1 MRQNQSMSEPKL
13 FISYCWSS
21 PEHEDWVLR
30 LGTELRENGV
40 DVILD
45 KWDLKEG
52 NDANAFMEKMVSDEG
67 IKKVIL
73 VIDEQYSDR
82 ANLRKGGVGTE
93 TQIISAEVYESVDQN
108 KFVAVIAS
116 RDSEGKAKLPV
127 FYKSRIYIDLSDNEL
142 YGKNFEQLLRWIYDK
157 PLNVKPEIGKKPA
170 FLSEEE
176 QVSLGTSVTFRRFV
190 DAMRNNRPHAYGA
203 LVEYLNLFSENFSR
217 FRLEPS
223 NGANDFDQKIV
234 DSIAQFIPIRNELVE
249 VFGVI
254 AQYDQTTSFAP
265 AIHKFFESLI
275 PFLDR
280 PEEVITYHKW
290 DWDNLKFIIQESFIL
305 CISIFLKHERFD
317 IVSYLVNQQYYIEK
331 DAYYGRSAMTSFS
344 VFRNS
349 LTSLEHRN
357 TRLNLNRLSVHADMI
372 KDRCTDSGIPFNAMM
387 QADFILYLVQSLRRL
402 KDHREQMWWPE
413 TLVFKSFHGGTFEVF
428 LRAESIAY
436 FNRLASVLNITT
448 KTDLEPFIEGIKN
461 QYIYLPQWRFE
472 RISPLELMNYE
483 KLCTR
488 A

>member
-1 MRQNQSMSEPKL
+1 MSEPKL

-52 NDANAFMEKMVSDEG
+52 NDANAFMEKMVSDEK

-82 ANLRKGGVGTE
+82 ANSRKGGVGTE

-116 RDSEGKAKLPV
+116 KDSEGKAKLPV

-170 FLSEEE
+170 FLNEEE
-176 QVSLGTSVTFRRFV
+176 QVSLGTAVTFRRFV
-190 DAMRNNRPHAYGA
+190 DAIKNNRPHAYGA

-234 DSIAQFIPIRNELVE
+234 DNIAQFIPVRNELIE

-254 AQYDQTTSFAP
+254 AQYEQTASFAP

-275 PFLDR
+275 PFLNR
-280 PEEVITYHKW
+280 PEEVNTYHEW

-317 IVSYLVNQQYYIEK
+317 IVSYLVNQQYYTEK
-331 DAYYGRSAMTSFS
+331 DAYSGRSTMTSFS
-344 VFRNS
+344 VFRNY
-349 LTSLEHRN
+349 LKSLEYRN
-357 TRLNLNRLSVHADMI
+357 KRLKLNRLSVHADMI
-372 KDRCTDSGIPFNAMM
+372 KERCTDSGISFNTMM
-387 QADFILYLVQSLRRL
+387 QADFVLYLIEALHGI
-402 KDHREQMWWPE
+402 KEHRGQKWLPE
-413 TLVFKSFHGGTFEVF
+413 TLVFKSFHGGTFEIF
-428 LRAESIAY
+428 LRAESIEY
-436 FNRLASVLNITT
+436 FNRLAPLLGISKKN
-448 KTDLEPFIEGIKN
+448 DLEPFIKAVQEGT
-461 QYIYLPQWRFE
+461 IYVPKWQFE
-472 RISPLELMNYE
+472 SFSPLELMNYNN
-483 KLCTR
+483 LCTR
-488 A
+488 V

>member
-1 MRQNQSMSEPKL
+1 MSEPKL

-82 ANLRKGGVGTE
+82 ANARKGGVGTE

-127 FYKSRIYIDLSDNEL
+127 FYKSRIYIDLSDDEL

-157 PLNVKPEIGKKPA
+157 PLNVKPELGKKPA
-170 FLSEEE
+170 FLDEDEEI
-176 QVSLGTSVTFRRFV
+176 SLGTSVAFRRV
-190 DAMRNNRPHAYGA
+190 VEAVRNNRSHAHGA
-203 LVEYLNLFSENFSR
+203 LVEYLNLFAENFSR

-223 NGANDFDQKIV
+223 NGASDFDQKIV
-234 DSIAQFIPIRNELVE
+234 DSVEQFIPARNELIE
-249 VFGVI
+249 IFGVI
-254 AQYDQTTSFAP
+254 SQYDQTTSSAP
-265 AIHKFFESLI
+265 VIHKFFESLI
-275 PFLDR
+275 PFIGR
-280 PEEVITYHKW
+280 PEGVNSYHEW
-290 DWDNLKFIIQESFIL
+290 DWDNYKFIVQESFIL
-305 CISIFLKHERFD
+305 CVSIFLKHERFEL
-317 IVSYLVNQQYYIEK
+317 VSYLLNQRYYIQK
-331 DAYYGRSAMTSFS
+331 DDRNGRSAMVSFG
-344 VFRNS
+344 VFRSYLES
-349 LTSLEHRN
+349 LKHRN
-357 TRLNLNRLSVHADMI
+357 NRLKLQRLSVHADMM
-372 KDRCTDSGIPFNAMM
+372 KERCTDSGVSFDAVM
-387 QADFILYLVQSLRRL
+387 QADYVLYLVEALHGLKENRRQ
-402 KDHREQMWWPE
+402 EWWPE
-413 TLVFKSFHGGTFEVF
+413 TLVFKSFHGGAFEIF
-428 LRAESIAY
+428 LRSESIEY
-436 FNRLASVLNITT
+436 FDRLAPVLGIS
-448 KTDLEPFIEGIKN
+448 KKEELEPFIEGVKDDS
-461 QYIYLPQWRFE
+461 IYVPKWQFE
-472 RISPLELMNYE
+472 RIDPLELMNYE
-483 KLCTR
+483 TLCTR

>member
-1 MRQNQSMSEPKL
+1 MSEPKL

-30 LGTELRENGV
+30 LGTELRESGV

-52 NDANAFMEKMVSDEG
+52 NDANAFMEKMVSDEE

-82 ANLRKGGVGTE
+82 ANARKGGVGTE

-116 RDSEGKAKLPV
+116 RNSDGKAKLPV
-127 FYKSRIYIDLSDNEL
+127 FYKSRIYIDLSDHEL
-142 YGKNFEQLLRWIYDK
+142 YGKNFEQLLRWVYDK

-170 FLSEEE
+170 FLDEEE
-176 QVSLGTSVTFRRFV
+176 QASLGTSVAFRRLLE
-190 DAMRNNRPHAYGA
+190 AIKNNRSHAHGA
-203 LVEYLNLFSENFSR
+203 LVEYLNLYSDNFSR

-234 DSIAQFIPIRNELVE
+234 DSIEQFIPARNELVE

-254 AQYDQTTSFAP
+254 AQYDQTTTSSP
-265 AIHKFFESLI
+265 VIHKFFESLI

-280 PEEVITYHKW
+280 PEGVTSYYKW

-305 CISIFLKHERFD
+305 CVSIFLKHERFD
-317 IVSYLVNQQYYIEK
+317 IASYLLTQRYYIEN
-331 DAYYGRSAMTSFS
+331 DTRYGRSTMASFG
-344 VFRNS
+344 VFRNYLES
-349 LTSLEHRN
+349 LNHRN
-357 TRLNLNRLSVHADMI
+357 SRLKLQRLSVHADMM
-372 KDRCTDSGIPFNAMM
+372 KERCTDSGVSFNYIM
-387 QADFILYLVQSLRRL
+387 QTDFVLYLVEALQGIKDARRQ
-402 KDHREQMWWPE
+402 EWWPE
-413 TLVFKSFHGGTFEVF
+413 TLVFKSFHGGTFEIF
-428 LRAESIAY
+428 LRSESIDY
-436 FNRLASVLNITT
+436 FSRLAPTLGIS
-448 KTDLEPFIEGIKN
+448 KKSDLEPFVEGIKDDSI
-461 QYIYLPQWRFE
+461 YIPKWQFE

-483 KLCTR
+483 NLCTR